1 MCQLAQQ
8 KGGDNMTE
16 EEMRERLDNANRL
29 ISEYAEENETL
40 HGTVKELAESC
51 RDWAAKYADL
61 CKLVVQQHDINERR
75 EIPGRAEGS
84 E

>member
-1 MCQLAQQ
+1 
-8 KGGDNMTE
+8 MTE

-40 HGTVKELAESC
+40 HGTVKELAERC

-61 CKLVVQQHDINERR
+61 CKIVIQQHDISKRQDIPERT
-75 EIPGRAEGS
+75 EGS

>member
-1 MCQLAQQ
+1 
-8 KGGDNMTE
+8 MTA

-51 RDWAAKYADL
+51 RYWATEYADL
-61 CKLVVQQHDINERR
+61 CKLVIQQHDISERR
-75 EIPGRAEGS
+75 EIPERAEGS

>member
-1 MCQLAQQ
+1 MRGLAEQ
-8 KGGDNMTE
+8 KGGDRMTE

-29 ISEYAEENETL
+29 ISEYAEENENL

-51 RDWAAKYADL
+51 RYWATKYADL
-61 CKLVVQQHDINERR
+61 CKLVIQQHDIGERQD
-75 EIPGRAEGS
+75 IPDRAEGS

>member
-1 MCQLAQQ
+1 
-8 KGGDNMTE
+8 MTA

-51 RDWAAKYADL
+51 RDWATKYADL
-61 CKLVVQQHDINERR
+61 CKFVIRQHDISERQ
-75 EIPGRAEGS
+75 EIPERAEGS